1 MVADELDSAVCHPV
15 ETAAA
20 SEREEE
26 RLRWVVVVTL
36 AAMLG
41 ELVVGLASGSLA
53 LVAEGWHMAC
63 HAGALGLSA
72 IACWY
77 ARTRARNASFTF
89 GTGKVHALAGY
100 TNAVLLIGVAL
111 FTIVE
116 AARRL
121 STPVTIDVRDA
132 LPVAIIGLVVN
143 AACVGLLHQHEE
155 HGDHDHNHNVRAAYL
170 HVLSDLVTSLAAIA
184 ALLGTR
190 FARLPAL
197 DPLMAILSSLV
208 VLRWGVALCN
218 GSGRQLLDVLASS
231 EQADAIRRCIE
242 SIDDARVVD
251 LRLWA
256 IGPRQH
262 GCIVSIVTSEVHPL
276 DHYRGAIRAVVP
288 VEHLT
293 IEVSRCDA
301 PSSR

>member
-1 MVADELDSAVCHPV
+1 MSVAPRLCHA
-15 ETAAA
+15 TAEEAA
-20 SEREEE
+20 SARTERQ
-26 RLRWVVVVTL
+26 LHWVVALTTVT
-36 AAMLG
+36 MLG
-41 ELVVGLASGSLA
+41 ELATGLYSGSLA

-77 ARTRARNASFTF
+77 ARTRARNESFTF

-100 TNAVLLIGVAL
+100 TNAVLLIGVAI

-121 STPVTIDVRDA
+121 SMPVAIDVRDA
-132 LPVAIIGLVVN
+132 LPVAIVGLVVN

-155 HGDHDHNHNVRAAYL
+155 HQDHDHNLRAAYL
-170 HVLSDLVTSLAAIA
+170 HVLGDLVTSLAAIA

-190 FARLPAL
+190 FAKWPAL
-197 DPLMAILSSLV
+197 DPLMAILSSII
-208 VLRWGVALCN
+208 VLRWGVGLCR
-218 GSGRQLLDVLASS
+218 GSSRQLLDVLASS

-242 SIDDARVVD
+242 SIDDTRVVD
-251 LRLWA
+251 LHLWA

-262 GCIVSIVTSEVHPL
+262 GCIVSIMTSQAQPL
-276 DHYRGAIRAVVP
+276 DRYRGAIRSVVP

-293 IEVSRCDA
+293 IEVARCDA
-301 PSSR
+301 PTER